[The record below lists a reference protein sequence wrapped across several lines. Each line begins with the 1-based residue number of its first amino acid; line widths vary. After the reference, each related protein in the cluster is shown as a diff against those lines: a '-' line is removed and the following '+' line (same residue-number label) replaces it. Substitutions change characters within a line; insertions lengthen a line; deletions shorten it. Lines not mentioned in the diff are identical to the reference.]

1 MEYSDVSSVRDGRIQ
16 LRDRDLI
23 DEVIGH
29 LSFTEGIHLAIRG
42 DIPTPSQ
49 ARVLDAVL
57 VSLIDHGVT
66 SSTLA
71 ARLTLSA
78 APEALQ
84 GAIAAGV
91 LNSGGRVLGAME
103 GCGRLLSE
111 WAAAAREEGVGP
123 TAAKLV
129 AEQRAAGRRIPGM
142 GHAQHEEGDERA
154 VRLFA
159 VARAE
164 GVADVH
170 VELLAAIEQELESQ
184 TGRYL
189 PINVTGGIA
198 AVLLDLGFPV
208 GILRGFGIL
217 SRVPGLIAHLGDEL
231 EHGTGRRLVRHL
243 QKDGSWDVLG

>member
-1 MEYSDVSSVRDGRIQ
+1 MRYSDISSVEDGRIR
-16 LRDRDLI
+16 LRDRDLVT
-23 DEVIGH
+23 EVIGT
-29 LSFTEGIHLAIRG
+29 LTFTQGIHLAVLG
-42 DIPTPSQ
+42 HVPTAEQ

-71 ARLTLSA
+71 ARMTIGA

-103 GCGRLLSE
+103 GCGRLLVE
-111 WAAAAREEGVGP
+111 WADAASADGVDAAAVALV
-123 TAAKLV
+123 TA
-129 AEQRAAGRRIPGM
+129 QRDAGRRIPGM

-154 VRLFA
+154 RRLFD

-164 GVADVH
+164 GVAGVH
-170 VELLAAIEQELESQ
+170 VELLSAVERELEAQS
-184 TGRYL
+184 GRFL

-198 AVLLDLGFPV
+198 AVLLDLGYPV
-208 GILRGFGIL
+208 SILRGFGIL
-217 SRVPGLIAHLGDEL
+217 SRVPGLIAHLGDEI
-231 EHGTGRRLVRHL
+231 ENGTARRLVRHL
-243 QKDGSWDVLG
+243 QGDGAWDVLD

>member
-1 MEYSDVSSVRDGRIQ
+1 MRYSEVSSVEDGRIR

-29 LSFTEGIHLAIRG
+29 LSFTEGIHFAILG
-42 DIPTPSQ
+42 VVPEPAQ
-49 ARVLDAVL
+49 GRVLDAVL

-71 ARLTLSA
+71 ARMTISA

-103 GCGRLLSE
+103 GCGRILAE
-111 WAAAAREEGVGP
+111 WSPAAEADGIDATAAA
-123 TAAKLV
+123 LV
-129 AEQRAAGRRIPGM
+129 AAQREAKRRIPGM
-142 GHAQHEEGDERA
+142 GQAQHEEGDERA
-154 VRLFA
+154 RRLFE

-164 GVADVH
+164 GVAGVH
-170 VELLAAIEQELESQ
+170 VELLSAVERELEVQ
-184 TGRYL
+184 GGRFL

-198 AVLLDLGFPV
+198 AILLDLGYPV

-217 SRVPGLIAHLGDEL
+217 SRVPGLIAHLSDEL
-231 EHGTGRRLVRHL
+231 EHGTGRRLIRHL
-243 QKDGSWDVLG
+243 QQDGAWDVLD